1 MLLRWGH
8 ILRYCPKYPLV
19 TMEPCTVLL
28 LNIDISAEQR
38 SRRWWW
44 CWRWALPGGF
54 PLWQH
59 NTGSG
64 PQAVV
69 PTLAVVPAF
78 HTRHEA
84 VPRQVQV
91 HAHGPVHLPPRG
103 PPHQHL
109 RWTLP
114 FRERHS
120 ACDICVSTPQYT
132 TVQCYRTIKIH
143 LIEAI
148 QSFMDFCVTT
158 FVNSFAKQRT
168 LDIWF
173 PFYFT
178 ECNFIKYFH
187 FFPTT
192 RDLGTPY

>member
-120 ACDICVSTPQYT
+120 ACDICVSTPQCSVTALLKYIWLRPSK
-132 TVQCYRTIKIH
+132 VLWIFVWQLLSIVLRSSGHWI
-143 LIEAI
+143 
-148 QSFMDFCVTT
+148 FDF
-158 FVNSFAKQRT
+158 
-168 LDIWF
+168 L
-173 PFYFT
+173 
-178 ECNFIKYFH
+178 FILQNVISLNIFILFQLH
-187 FFPTT
+187 EI
-192 RDLGTPY
+192 